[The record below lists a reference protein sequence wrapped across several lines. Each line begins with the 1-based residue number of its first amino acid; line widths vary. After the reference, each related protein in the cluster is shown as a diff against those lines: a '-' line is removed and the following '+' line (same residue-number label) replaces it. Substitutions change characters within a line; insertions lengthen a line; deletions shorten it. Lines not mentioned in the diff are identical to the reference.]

1 MLSTNLVLASFLL
14 ECRKLIAAQPTL
26 TPNKVAA
33 REKLAQSQQ
42 IGPLGL
48 PIMKIRI
55 YHSEKIL
62 GSQHN
67 KLMA

>member
-33 REKLAQSQQ
+33 REELAQSQQ

-48 PIMKIRI
+48 PIMKICI
-55 YHSEKIL
+55 
-62 GSQHN
+62 
-67 KLMA
+67 